1 MMHERTAAPV
11 DPAARLRWD
20 GSVPKYDA
28 FGREIGEDT
37 LSGLGGDSS
46 ASEASARPAESW
58 TEAQVAEAAAFGATA
73 VPAEPAAPPEP
84 QPRPQPMAMPGF
96 DVPAPAAPVIRV
108 RRRGGVGCLVG
119 LVILIA
125 IVAVPI
131 VALVSFVD
139 EAGNTIDE
147 ITGAIDS
154 APDVAPVP
162 VAPEPPARPPTGL
175 GGASLVSQPNFG
187 KALARLEKAGIGRVT
202 FIRLAPERL
211 DAQLV
216 KGSRQRS
223 AQVTFE
229 GDVTRGPTAP
239 GGGNLAT
246 VPFSAIDR
254 SAPARLVR
262 ASAAR
267 FSVREKGI
275 NYLVLSFFPGEGH
288 RWVAYFKNGTY
299 VLGDRHGAVV
309 RRIN

>member
-1 MMHERTAAPV
+1 MPE
-11 DPAARLRWD
+11 
-20 GSVPKYDA
+20 YDA

-37 LSGLGGDSS
+37 LAGLGGQSS
-46 ASEASARPAESW
+46 APEARAKPAESW
-58 TEAQVAEAAAFGATA
+58 TEAQIAEAGAFGATA
-73 VPAEPAAPPEP
+73 VPDEPAAPPQP
-84 QPRPQPMAMPGF
+84 QRPPGPTSMPSF
-96 DVPAPAAPVIRV
+96 DVPAPGAPVVRV

-125 IVAVPI
+125 LVAGPI

-139 EAGNTIDE
+139 DAGDTIDE

-154 APDVAPVP
+154 APDGEPAP

-175 GGASLVSQPNFG
+175 RGASLVSQSNFG
-187 KALARLEKAGIGRVT
+187 KALARLENAGLGRVT

-223 AQVTFE
+223 AQVTFD
-229 GDVTRGPTAP
+229 GKLTRGPTTA
-239 GGGNLAT
+239 GGAGLDT
-246 VPFSAIDR
+246 VAVSAIDR

-267 FSVREKGI
+267 YSVREQGI
-275 NYLVLSFFPGEGH
+275 NYLVLSSFPGEGH
-288 RWVAYFKNGTY
+288 RWVAYFKGGTY
-299 VLGDRHGAVV
+299 VQGDRSGRIV